1 MSLTGWGTAFGK
13 QFTWERSD
21 TKKEKNT
28 SSQKKGKHHV
38 ETQKQKNFKMQHK
51 YQITL
56 MSSCSLTNG
65 WA

>member
-38 ETQKQKNFKMQHK
+38 ET
-51 YQITL
+51 
-56 MSSCSLTNG
+56 
-65 WA
+65 